1 MKKSQATSS
10 SARLLADIFDRNMRN
25 YFYSDEELSH
35 LKYIRDNSPIR
46 IWFEHIQYVFEYEK
60 FNFTLEV
67 ELAEE
72 VNLSDSIKNK
82 HLKQYA
88 MKTAIKF
95 KGEKF
100 VAQEGSEL
108 IVENQKIEK
117 IEIARTKLYFAQH
130 TKISKNLWNSE
141 SGQVSPTQNLL
152 KKSEIEITVDV
163 GVILKLENRKI
174 YNLLIIDNDDD
185 FQLTNHKYQEGN
197 FRNELSDKYQFIT
210 LN

>member
-1 MKKSQATSS
+1 
-10 SARLLADIFDRNMRN
+10 
-25 YFYSDEELSH
+25 
-35 LKYIRDNSPIR
+35 
-46 IWFEHIQYVFEYEK
+46 
-60 FNFTLEV
+60 
-67 ELAEE
+67 
-72 VNLSDSIKNK
+72 
-82 HLKQYA
+82 

-185 FQLTNHKYQEGN
+185 FN
-197 FRNELSDKYQFIT
+197 
-210 LN
+210 

>member
-1 MKKSQATSS
+1 
-10 SARLLADIFDRNMRN
+10 MRN
-25 YFYSDEELSH
+25 YLYSDEELSN

-67 ELAEE
+67 KLAEKI
-72 VNLSDSIKNK
+72 NLSDSIQNN

-88 MKTAIKF
+88 MKTAMKF
-95 KGEKF
+95 KDKKF

-108 IVENQKIEK
+108 VAENPKIDK

-130 TKISKNLWNSE
+130 TKKSENLWNSE
-141 SGQVSPTQNLL
+141 SGQINPNQNSPKNT
-152 KKSEIEITVDV
+152 EIEITVDA

-174 YNLLIIDNDDD
+174 FNLLIIDNDDD
-185 FQLTNHKYQEGN
+185 FQLTNHKYQEGD
-197 FRNELSDKYQFIT
+197 FRDELSDKYQFTT
-210 LN
+210 LS